1 MIRIIVYSSFF
12 RCKIRIQSSE
22 EAFYESEKYTFKA
35 ILKKVPNMDGAYVE
49 IPFDVRKEFGKG
61 QVKVSATFD
70 GISYEGSLVRMG
82 MPCYIIGVR
91 KNIRAALRKKPGDP
105 ILVTLQERI

>member
-1 MIRIIVYSSFF
+1 MIRLIVYSSFF

-22 EAFYESEKYTFKA
+22 EAFYESDKA

-61 QVKVSATFD
+61 RVKVSATFD

-82 MPCYIIGVR
+82 VPCHIIGVR
-91 KNIRAALRKKPGDP
+91 KNIWAALRKKPGDP